1 MKMGGIKRRRL
12 IVGSHSGAATYINL
26 KIKYSL
32 NDNEVYFNVMRNCD
46 LRRVMDV
53 SCERLSLELN
63 DIRFVYKGHFVLA
76 ESTPDQLGMEDGD
89 VIDAI
94 SVRPRTQLTANP
106 GTINVSVCSPV
117 THNNRLHFR
126 INKSTRLI
134 ISLMRAYCDQISMPV
149 DCFAFLWEG
158 RRLQDNLTPDELKME
173 DMVEID
179 AMPHQPGCENC
190 CELPWNGI
198 L

>member
-1 MKMGGIKRRRL
+1 M
-12 IVGSHSGAATYINL
+12 N
-26 KIKYSL
+26 
-32 NDNEVYFNVMRNCD
+32 
-46 LRRVMDV
+46 V
-53 SCERLSLELN
+53 SCERLSLKLN
-63 DIRFVYKGHFVLA
+63 DIRFVYKGRFVLA

-94 SVRPRTQLTANP
+94 SV
-106 GTINVSVCSPV
+106 
-117 THNNRLHFR
+117 THSNRLYFR

-134 ISLMRAYCDQISMPV
+134 NSLMRAYCDQISMPV

-158 RRLQDNLTPDELKME
+158 RRLQDNLTPDELKTE
-173 DMVEID
+173 DMEEID

-190 CELPWNGI
+190 RELPWNNI